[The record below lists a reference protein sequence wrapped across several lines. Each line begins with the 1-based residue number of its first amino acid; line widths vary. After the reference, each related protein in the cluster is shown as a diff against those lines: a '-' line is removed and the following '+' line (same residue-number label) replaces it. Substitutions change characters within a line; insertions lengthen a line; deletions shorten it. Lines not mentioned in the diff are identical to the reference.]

1 MNRRPSQ
8 SYQFALITGAS
19 GGIGSGFARAM
30 PRRTGLLLTGRDS
43 ARLAA
48 VAEEARGE
56 GRPVET
62 VVADLTSPEDR
73 AAVVERAQALG
84 IDLFVNN
91 AGLGHL
97 GSVLQ
102 HDEAVEAAMIDV
114 NVVAMAALTR
124 ALLPGMIER
133 ARPAESRAGLIVV
146 ASSTAFAPLPYLA
159 TYAATK
165 AFALHFTEGLAEEL
179 RRQPVDVLALCP
191 GATRTGI
198 GAESGFAASSVPGA
212 ADPTK
217 VARQALAALGRRRVL
232 VTGVAG
238 AAATAPFLGPRRL
251 VTESAGMVMRL
262 VSGRLART

>member
-62 VVADLTSPEDR
+62 VVADLTSPDDR

-165 AFALHFTEGLAEEL
+165 TFELSYAEALAEEMSDAPIDIL
-179 RRQPVDVLALCP
+179 TLCP
-191 GATRTGI
+191 GATRTNFFKRAGI
-198 GAESGFAASSVPGA
+198 ADGFDWRAEDPAA
-212 ADPTK
+212 
-217 VARQALAALGRRRVL
+217 VARKGLAALGHRRVL
-232 VTGVAG
+232 VSRGSLRVAL
-238 AAATAPFLGPRRL
+238 TPVSLPRRL
-251 VTESAGMVMRL
+251 VAAGARRVM
-262 VSGRLART
+262 GRLSRDGNR